1 MSEYVVT
8 WQVEVEADSHR
19 EAAELAKEIQLDPD
33 STATFFVVISAVDM
47 GRGTRQIIDVDSI
60 KEGD

>member
-1 MSEYVVT
+1 MSEYIVV
-8 WQVEVEADSHR
+8 WEIGVEAKSHR
-19 EAAELAKEIQLDPD
+19 EAAELAKQIQLDPD